1 MALTPLSTTKGNVR
15 AATAAVAVSGLS
27 LSKRFKA
34 AQRLDF
40 DDATLRQRGRK
51 ISTTLE
57 AAARNDRGYGY
68 LASVVADPRWD
79 KIVAKT
85 GQQRLLAVQQR
96 LASALLLTSRA
107 DLTHS
112 FYAAVTQSANIDII
126 SLVGAA
132 VRPQRY
138 FYRLVERDARRT
150 VMSQREQQALTRR
163 QGHTLARKPS
173 AAWGKPIIAAPVSA
187 PAPAPASANQQPPSR
202 VQPAANR
209 LKAAEKP
216 LPTPLLTPKALLLG
230 AVFAL
235 VVGLC
240 VQLYLGLATALPRA
254 H

>member
-15 AATAAVAVSGLS
+15 AATTAVAVSGLS

-57 AAARNDRGYGY
+57 AAARNDRGY

-96 LASALLLTSRA
+96 LACALLLTSRA

-150 VMSQREQQALTRR
+150 AMSQREQQALTRR
-163 QGHTLARKPS
+163 QGRTLARKPS

-240 VQLYLGLATALPRA
+240 VQLYLGLAAALPRA